1 MKHTPPTVIKKML
14 RWFVNVDFL
23 EEIEGDLDEMFQERV
38 TAHGIWY
45 ARWHYLLEALQTCR
59 PYTMK
64 KKSHVAHEV
73 VNLVFLK
80 LAWRNLAR
88 RKGYALLNIA
98 GLAVGLVSFLLIMQ
112 YIVFEQRYDNFHT
125 RGEDLYRV
133 AFDWGETDYTGN
145 NSSRYAGNVPAM
157 GPVLKEELPAVEA
170 YTRFVPVNTVKP
182 YTTITYRINDQMLYN
197 ASAENGFYAD
207 SAFLQLFSFP
217 IQHGDRHPL
226 TEPHAIALTQA
237 FATKIFGTAAP
248 NDILG
253 QTLEIDNGERARYT
267 VTALLRDVP
276 ANSHIRFDYLVSYAT
291 IRTARMDE
299 NKYWSQFYT
308 YVRCSQQA
316 GNSLLTAD
324 TRPLLQKLYGEDHHI
339 SIFFQPL
346 REIHLYSHLREEL
359 SPGISAQHLMFLTI
373 IAYAIIAM
381 AWVNY
386 VNMFLSGSLARA
398 NEIGIKKILG
408 STRAHLVVQFLAE
421 SVVIHMVSIALSV
434 LMLLLVHPSVEAWL
448 GVDLPLPFLEDT
460 RYTWITGLSIVA
472 GCAVTGLYP
481 ALLVSAQP
489 IQALGAKMGRSTQGA
504 GMKAGLVYFQFV
516 VAFVVFSS
524 AVIVGRQ
531 VRFMKQADLG
541 VALDNRI
548 VIRSPGTADSTYAG
562 HVQAYKERLQ
572 AYPFIRS
579 VSFASAVPGMTLN
592 ESGYVRR
599 VAGPSIDDNNVFKL
613 LVDQDFFRT
622 YDVRLLA
629 GRPFSD
635 TFSTET
641 QAVIINEATLSILKF
656 STPAEALHQRIRWR
670 REEYEVVGVCSN
682 YNHQYLQTIIEPLVL
697 CYNPAPGGF
706 ATLQLKPGH
715 DAVAI
720 AGAKREL
727 ATLFPDAPFEYEF
740 IKTAYDKQYTVIDR
754 FETFVQAFAAIAI
767 VIACAGLFALA
778 AHHVQYRTREI
789 AVRKV
794 FGART
799 AQVVTWLAA
808 RYVRIVLISA
818 VLGSVITFYAMQQ
831 WLQNFAFA
839 VTPGAGDFIGP
850 LLALLGITLMA
861 VAYPCVKASWKN
873 PARTLAHR

>member
-1 MKHTPPTVIKKML
+1 
-14 RWFVNVDFL
+14 
-23 EEIEGDLDEMFQERV
+23 
-38 TAHGIWY
+38 
-45 ARWHYLLEALQTCR
+45 
-59 PYTMK
+59 MK
-64 KKSHVAHEV
+64 KPHEI
-73 VNLVFLK
+73 VNMVFVK

-112 YIVFEQRYDNFHT
+112 YIVFERSYDTFHT

-157 GPVLKEELPAVEA
+157 GPVLKEELSTVEA
-170 YTRFVPVNTVKP
+170 YTRFVPVNIIKA
-182 YTTITYRINDQMLYN
+182 YTTITHRVNDRIRYN

-217 IQHGDRHPL
+217 IQHGDRYPL
-226 TEPHAIALTQA
+226 AQPYTIALTQA
-237 FATKIFGTAAP
+237 FAAKIFGTAAP
-248 NDILG
+248 EEILG
-253 QTLEIDNGERARYT
+253 QTLEIDNSERARYT
-267 VTALLRDVP
+267 VTALLQDIP
-276 ANSHIRFDYLVSYAT
+276 ANSHIQFDYLISFAT
-291 IRTARMDE
+291 IQTAQLDA

-308 YVRCSQQA
+308 YVRSTPQA

-324 TRPLLQKLYGEDHHI
+324 TKPLLHKLYGDDHHI

-346 REIHLYSHLREEL
+346 RDIHLHSRLREEL
-359 SPGISAQHLMFLTI
+359 SAGISSQHLLFLTV

-386 VNMFLSGSLARA
+386 VNMFLSGSLERA

-421 SVVIHMVSIALSV
+421 SVVIHIVSVALSV
-434 LMLLLVHPSVEAWL
+434 LILLLIHPSVEAWL
-448 GVDLPLPFLEDT
+448 GIDLPMPFAEDM

-489 IQALGAKMGRSTQGA
+489 IQALGARLARSSHGT

-516 VAFVVFSS
+516 VAFVVVSS

-531 VRFMKQADLG
+531 VRFMKHADLG
-541 VALDNRI
+541 IDLDNRI
-548 VIRSPGTADSTYAG
+548 VVRSPGTTDSTYAG
-562 HVQAYKERLQ
+562 SVQAYKAHLQ

-579 VSFASAVPGMTLN
+579 VSFASAVPGMKLN
-592 ESGYVRR
+592 ESGYARR
-599 VAGPSIDDNNVFKL
+599 IDGPSIDDNNVFKL
-613 LVDQDFFRT
+613 EVDQDFLRT
-622 YDVRLLA
+622 YGVQLLA

-635 TFSTET
+635 AFSTEAE
-641 QAVIINEATLSILKF
+641 AVIINEATLSILKF

-670 REEYEVVGVCSN
+670 RQEYEVVGVCTN
-682 YNHQYLQTIIEPLVL
+682 YNHQYLQTIVEPLVL
-697 CYNPAPGGF
+697 CYNPTPGGF
-706 ATLQLKPGH
+706 ATLQVKPGY
-715 DAVAI
+715 DAAAI
-720 AGAKREL
+720 DGAKRAL
-727 ATLFPDAPFEYEF
+727 AALFPDAPFEYEF
-740 IKTAYDKQYTVIDR
+740 IKTSYDKQYAVIDR
-754 FETFVQAFAAIAI
+754 FETAVQAFAAIAV

-799 AQVVTWLAA
+799 AQVVTWLTA

-818 VLGSVITFYAMQQ
+818 ALGSVVTFYAMQQ

-839 VTPGAGDFIGP
+839 ITPGVVDFGGP
-850 LLALLGITLMA
+850 LVALLGITLAA
-861 VAYPCVKASWKN
+861 VAYPCIIASWKN

>member
-1 MKHTPPTVIKKML
+1 MKYTPPNSIKNML

-23 EEIEGDLDEMFQERV
+23 EEIEGDLDELFYERV
-38 TAHGIWY
+38 GTHGVWY
-45 ARWHYLLEALQTCR
+45 ARWHYVLEALQTCR
-59 PYTMK
+59 LYTMK
-64 KKSHVAHEV
+64 KKSHVAHEII
-73 VNLVFLK
+73 NMVFVK

-88 RKGYALLNIA
+88 RKGYAFLNIA

-112 YIVFEQRYDNFHT
+112 YIVFERSYDNFHT
-125 RGEDLYRV
+125 RSNDIYRV

-157 GPVLKEELPAVEA
+157 GPLLNEEFAAVEA

-182 YTTITYRINDQMLYN
+182 YTTIIRRVNDRILYN

-226 TEPHAIALTQA
+226 TESHAIALTQG
-237 FATKIFGTAAP
+237 FAVKIFGTATP
-248 NDILG
+248 NDIIG

-267 VTALLRDVP
+267 VTALLQDAP
-276 ANSHIRFDYLVSYAT
+276 ANSHIRFDYLISLAT
-291 IRTARMDE
+291 IQTAQLDE

-308 YVRCSQQA
+308 YIRGTPLA
-316 GNSLLTAD
+316 GKSLLTTD
-324 TRPLLQKLYGEDHHI
+324 TKPFLHKLYGDDHHI

-346 REIHLYSHLREEL
+346 REIHLHSRLREEL
-359 SPGISAQHLMFLTI
+359 SAGISSQHLLFLTV

-386 VNMFLSGSLARA
+386 VNMFLSGSLERA

-421 SVVIHMVSIALSV
+421 SVVIHIVSIALSI
-434 LMLLLVHPSVEAWL
+434 LLLLLIHPSVEAWL
-448 GVDLPLPFLEDT
+448 GTDLPMPFIEDM
-460 RYTWITGLSIVA
+460 RYTWLTGVSIVA
-472 GCAVTGLYP
+472 GCAITGLYP

-489 IQALGAKMGRSTQGA
+489 IQALGTRLTRSSQDT
-504 GMKAGLVYFQFV
+504 GMKTGLVYFQFV
-516 VAFVVFSS
+516 VAFVVVSS
-524 AVIVGRQ
+524 AVIVARQ
-531 VRFMKQADLG
+531 VRFMKHADLG
-541 VALDNRI
+541 MALDNRI
-548 VIRSPGTADSTYAG
+548 VVRSPGTADSTYAG
-562 HVQAYKERLQ
+562 HVQAYKERLL

-579 VSFASAVPGMTLN
+579 VSFATAVPGMKLN

-599 VAGPSIDDNNVFKL
+599 MDGPTIDDNNVFKL
-613 LVDQDFFRT
+613 QVDQDFFHT
-622 YDVRLLA
+622 YHVPLVA
-629 GRPFSD
+629 GRAFSD
-635 TFSTET
+635 KFSTEA

-670 REEYEVVGVCSN
+670 REVYEIVGVCAN
-682 YNHQYLQTIIEPLVL
+682 YNHQYLQTIVEPLVL

-706 ATLQLKPGH
+706 ATLQIKPGH

-720 AGAKREL
+720 ESAKREL
-727 ATLFPDAPFEYEF
+727 ATLFPDAPFEYDF
-740 IKTAYDKQYTVIDR
+740 IKTTYDRQYAVIDR
-754 FETFVQAFAAIAI
+754 FGTVVQAFAAIAVI
-767 VIACAGLFALA
+767 IACAGLFALA

-799 AQVVTWLAA
+799 TQVITWLTA
-808 RYVRIVLISA
+808 RYMRVVLISA
-818 VLGSVITFYAMQQ
+818 ALGSIITFYAMQQ
-831 WLQNFAFA
+831 WLQNFAYA
-839 VTPGAGDFIGP
+839 ITPGIGDFAGP
-850 LLALLGITLMA
+850 LMALLGITLVA
-861 VAYPCVKASWKN
+861 VAYPCMRASWKN
-873 PARTLAHR
+873 PAHTLAHR